1 MFVLLL
7 LPLQKNL
14 FKKFNRK
21 GFVYRFISTGTI
33 EEKIFQRQANKQALS
48 SAVVDEKED
57 AERHFSIDALR
68 QLFDFNEKMCWL
80 AIIPLSH
87 VFTSHLLAENCAL
100 IHSGGKK
107 GVKGKLEA
115 EGKYLSCLFNSN
127 FINVL
132 GTQIQRKA

>member
-1 MFVLLL
+1 M
-7 LPLQKNL
+7 QRMREANL
-14 FKKFNRK
+14 TELHGR
-21 GFVYRFISTGTI
+21 S
-33 EEKIFQRQANKQALS
+33 
-48 SAVVDEKED
+48 
-57 AERHFSIDALR
+57 
-68 QLFDFNEKMCWL
+68 CWL

-100 IHSGGKK
+100 IRSGGKK